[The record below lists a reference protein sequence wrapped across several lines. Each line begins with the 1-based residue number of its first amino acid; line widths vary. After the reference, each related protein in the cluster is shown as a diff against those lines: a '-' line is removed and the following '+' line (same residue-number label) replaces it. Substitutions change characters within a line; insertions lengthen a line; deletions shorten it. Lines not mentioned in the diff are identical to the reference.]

1 MFFYAESGNSDSQ
14 TQQTI
19 TSNVVFFGNSTL
31 NFNNTCINNTDQV
44 IVNINATGNNT
55 EIITLT
61 DNSDQFTFSPSSF
74 TLSGG
79 ASQAITVTFNP
90 TSWGVKNANLIA
102 SSSGGNSATASL
114 TGVCV
119 ADPLIITSSVG
130 ALNFNT
136 TYVSQTSSMTFT
148 VSAGGTVQDI
158 VLMSDDTDQF
168 DFSPTSFSMT
178 GSNQTQ
184 EVTVYFTPSSN
195 GSKVGILTLSASGGD
210 VAHVSMSGS
219 AIYQPLLLL
228 PSTNSLQF
236 NQTYLGQI
244 SSRQFN
250 IDIIGTGSETLTFSN
265 NLSDFYVASGNIT
278 NITGGTNWRLIVGF
292 APTTVG
298 SKIDTLN
305 YSSSGGATGSISLNG
320 TATRQPI
327 VLSTSVDSVAFS
339 NTVVNTLASS
349 SIQVWG
355 SNTGTTETVTITDNS
370 ANFYATT
377 SSVIVTG
384 DGGVTKQT
392 INLRFLPNAT
402 GSFSGTL
409 TLSSSGGN
417 IKTVGLTGTAVEQ
430 YYNNT
435 TLLLRG
441 EGSNG
446 STSIIDSSVN
456 NSTISRFGNTMI
468 STAQSKYGGS
478 SIYFDGNGDYLTI
491 PNSTN
496 YDFGTENFT
505 IEMWVNPSA
514 VGLVTG
520 DQKHLFGKRATS
532 LSYASVLGWLT
543 YSSVTSNFSVSFF
556 RSTNGASYSIQYTS
570 PATFVS
576 PNVWT
581 HLAFVRNGNEYS
593 VFVNGIKYVAAA
605 SSSGIVYNDTSAFA
619 VGSTFSGI
627 SPSTRAFSGYIDD
640 FRVTKGIAR
649 YTSNFTP
656 PGAL

>member
-219 AIYQPLLLL
+219 AIYQPL
-228 PSTNSLQF
+228 
-236 NQTYLGQI
+236 
-244 SSRQFN
+244 
-250 IDIIGTGSETLTFSN
+250 
-265 NLSDFYVASGNIT
+265 
-278 NITGGTNWRLIVGF
+278 
-292 APTTVG
+292 
-298 SKIDTLN
+298 
-305 YSSSGGATGSISLNG
+305 
-320 TATRQPI
+320 
-327 VLSTSVDSVAFS
+327 VLSTSIDTVTFS

-355 SNTGTTETVTITDNS
+355 SNTGATETVTITDNS

-377 SSVIVTG
+377 SSVVVAG
-384 DGGVTKQT
+384 NGGSTKQT
-392 INLRFLPNAT
+392 VNLRFLPNAT

-409 TLSSSGGN
+409 TLSSSGGSV
-417 IKTVGLTGTAVEQ
+417 KTVEMIGSAVEQ

-435 TLLLRG
+435 SLLLRG
-441 EGSNG
+441 QGSNG

-456 NSTISRFGNTMI
+456 NSIVSRFGNTMI
-468 STAQSKYGGS
+468 STTQSKYGGS

-496 YDFGTENFT
+496 YDFGTGNFT

-532 LSYASVLGWLT
+532 LSYASVLGFLT

-556 RSTNGASYSIQYTS
+556 RSTNGTSYSIQYTS

-581 HLAFVRNGNEYS
+581 HLAFVRSGNEYS
-593 VFVNGIKYVAAA
+593 VYVNGIKYIASA
-605 SSSGIVYNDTSAFA
+605 SSSGVVYNDTSAFA